1 MTDQTPEPIELP
13 VSEHLHGCPM
23 PTDRVE
29 RYPLTRADG
38 TTVVVVRCIQCGGH
52 SVDHNPKETTDAR

>member
-1 MTDQTPEPIELP
+1 VNDPTPKTIELP

-29 RYPLTRADG
+29 SYELTRSDG
-38 TTVVVVRCIQCGGH
+38 VTVQVVRCVQCGGH
-52 SVDHNPKETTDAR
+52 SVDFNPREDHHA